1 MKGGGWGETREV
13 DGGRMET
20 SLLLKWTFLGW
31 FGSALE
37 DRSHVCIPAIKP
49 GAVFPLSHK
58 TLTNAASRSPAVGA

>member
-1 MKGGGWGETREV
+1 
-13 DGGRMET
+13 MET